1 MPASR
6 GATAVYLW
14 KGARVRM
21 TSRLMKMP
29 GLLSSVDF
37 YSGLR
42 LALNSIADGP
52 NSFHLSYPVGRV
64 FAASGNYSVL

>member
-1 MPASR
+1 
-6 GATAVYLW
+6 
-14 KGARVRM
+14 M